1 MVFDAVMIVLS
12 VFVLIG
18 LGMALTHLGWID
30 KNGALL
36 LSRLTVS
43 VGMPGL
49 VLNNVLTH
57 FSRQGLAQSLNGILL
72 SYLSMLLAIL
82 AGWGVCRLIRIERGR
97 RGAFICAFSFSN
109 CVFIGLPVAVALF
122 GEAATPYALIYYIAN
137 TSLFWSLGNY
147 LLARDGGGESRLDVK
162 KLLPPPLLAFI
173 AGVAL
178 VLANLT
184 LPSFVLSACK
194 YLGNLVTPLSLL
206 YTGYVIMGMV
216 KAGQVKWQRGYGAI
230 LLARFL
236 LTPLI
241 TWACARALP
250 VAQDTLRILL
260 VQTAMP
266 VMASAAIAAGDRG
279 ADAGYV
285 AGSIALTT
293 FVFLAALP
301 VLMAAMPYI
310 A

>member
-12 VFVLIG
+12 VFLLIG

-30 KNGALL
+30 KNGARL

-49 VLNNVLTH
+49 VLHNVLSQ
-57 FSRQGLAQSLNGILL
+57 FSRQGLAQSLNGIAL
-72 SYLSMLLAIL
+72 SYLSMLLAIG
-82 AGWGVCRLIRIERGR
+82 AGWVVCRLIGIDKGR

-122 GEAATPYALIYYIAN
+122 GEEATPYALIYYIAN

-147 LLARDGGGESRLDVK
+147 LLARDGGRASKLDVK
-162 KLLPPPLLAFI
+162 KLLPPPLLAFV
-173 AGVAL
+173 AGLAL
-178 VLANLT
+178 VLSNLT

-216 KAGQVKWQRGYGAI
+216 KAGQVKWQKGYGA
-230 LLARFL
+230 LLMARFL
-236 LTPLI
+236 LAPLI
-241 TWACARALP
+241 TWACARAIP

-293 FVFLAALP
+293 FAFLAALP
-301 VLMAAMPYI
+301 LMMAAMPYI
-310 A
+310 S